1 MHTRNLH
8 RDTSY
13 DFKELQL
20 AYTGLKEYVFTNS
33 HNSLTIDFAN
43 PMAVI
48 ALNKAL
54 LMAYY
59 NVVDWELP
67 EGFLCP
73 PIPSRVDYL
82 HYIADLFPDVK
93 KRNGLDI
100 GTGANAIYVMLGAQV
115 YGWNMTGC
123 DINLVSINAAK
134 KNISFT
140 PVLQEKVAI
149 IHQTDNAGIF
159 TGIIK
164 ESDFYDFTM
173 CNPPFHTSE
182 KEAIKG
188 TERKLKNLQ
197 IDGGE
202 LNFGGQANEL
212 WCNGGEALF
221 LKRMIKQSALFKK
234 QVGYFTSL
242 ISKRETLPKV
252 EKQLSKLK
260 ASYKVIPME
269 HGNKKTRILVWSFI
283 NEL

>member
-8 RDTSY
+8 RETSY
-13 DFKELQL
+13 SFKELQL

-33 HNSLTIDFAN
+33 HGSLTIDFAN
-43 PMAVI
+43 PKAVI

-54 LMAYY
+54 LIVYY
-59 NVVDWELP
+59 NVIDWELP

-73 PIPSRVDYL
+73 PIPSRVDYV
-82 HYIADLFPDVK
+82 HHIADLFPEHK
-93 KRNGLDI
+93 NRRGLDI

-115 YGWNMTGC
+115 YDWNMTGC
-123 DINLVSINAAK
+123 DINLASITAAK

-140 PVLQEKVAI
+140 PALQEKVSI
-149 IHQTDNAGIF
+149 IHQTDNASIF

-182 KEAIKG
+182 KEAMKG

-197 IDGGE
+197 IKGNE

-221 LKRMIKQSALFKK
+221 LKRMIKQSVLFKK

-242 ISKRETLPKV
+242 ISKKETLTKV

-260 ASYKVIPME
+260 ASFKVIPME
-269 HGNKKTRILVWSFI
+269 HGNKKTRILVWSFM
-283 NEL
+283 NDL